1 MVSQYSHV
9 QEEVVDLSSFVFRVK
24 RVNYTKAGG
33 RVSRY
38 QVTVGVGN
46 YKNTFG

>member
-1 MVSQYSHV
+1 MLQRKNSRADDRL
-9 QEEVVDLSSFVFRVK
+9 DLSSFIFRVK

-38 QVTVGVGN
+38 QVTAGVGN
-46 YKNTFG
+46 YKDTFG

>member
-1 MVSQYSHV
+1 MIGKHSQV
-9 QEEVVDLSSFVFRVK
+9 QKGVVDLSFFVFRVK

-46 YKNTFG
+46 YKDTFG